1 MLGFP
6 RARVVVEEGKQTS
19 EFLSHFMLVIRKL
32 QEWQGAEKE
41 EKKNFQ
47 GFSVSLVCVK
57 LVVPSLM
64 LLSLAP
70 SRCKSLRWGGVVN
83 AWRLLIKNAHFFTLV
98 ELPRLARFVGSQ
110 WRPLS
115 SSWMKWELQ
124 KNTTKLSPSNLRGR
138 HEAANDSL
146 EEEAKREKLQHQRNG
161 IRKITNACS
170 EFSRLLLLLGP
181 ETLYDVILLLCKR
194 EEITEEIETNFF
206 LAESSWRKM
215 TEIFSDDED
224 KKKKKRSKSHFKEIN
239 VFLTF
244 ESCLRTNQEDLRRIT
259 GSESGRREIR
269 VSLSQAEIPKDGL
282 SSLWT
287 LFLERN
293 ETHQGNR
300 NGEARAKKSTK

>member
-1 MLGFP
+1 MDWDVLAVGWALSSRKEVERKWKNLCLDFLEP
-6 RARVVVEEGKQTS
+6 EWWWRKESKRASSYRILCSLFESNKNDKEQK
-19 EFLSHFMLVIRKL
+19 RK
-32 QEWQGAEKE
+32 
-41 EKKNFQ
+41 KKNFQ

-194 EEITEEIETNFF
+194 EEITEKIETNFF

-224 KKKKKRSKSHFKEIN
+224 KKK
-239 VFLTF
+239 
-244 ESCLRTNQEDLRRIT
+244 
-259 GSESGRREIR
+259 
-269 VSLSQAEIPKDGL
+269 
-282 SSLWT
+282 
-287 LFLERN
+287 
-293 ETHQGNR
+293 
-300 NGEARAKKSTK
+300 TKQISF